1 LFLLEEALSLLNIEI
16 ALISGNLRN
25 GDISLL
31 VLFLYFAQTKQQNKN
46 HVGQPLN
53 KYVTS

>member
-1 LFLLEEALSLLNIEI
+1 LSLLNIEI
-16 ALISGNLRN
+16 ALISGHLRN

-31 VLFLYFAQTKQQNKN
+31 VLFLYFAQTKQQNTN
-46 HVGQPLN
+46 HVVQPLN